1 MIINTIIK
9 TCATASV
16 SFCLL
21 LGQVSVSASV
31 DINKISKSETFGFK
45 ITALNVD
52 DTPSV
57 DISPLSPHFKVISGP
72 AQQTNI
78 QWINGSMTSSRTL
91 SWTLLARKTGK
102 INLPSLNVRVGT
114 NSYKTNPIGIV
125 VEKSL
130 GKAQISN
137 LFIEAKPNKE
147 EIYLGEQVT
156 VTFRLFTRNNL
167 SVESIEYPK
176 SIGFWSEDLLPAR
189 AARFN
194 NTQINGINYKVATL
208 YKSAMFP
215 TQTGD
220 LKISPMTAICNVETN
235 QRKRRG
241 VFDDPFFN
249 SMFKETQRKFIESD
263 TLSISVLPYP
273 ETPPADFTG
282 AVGDFSINTWIDTSN
297 VNINEAVTLHVALKG
312 TGNLNQ
318 FKINQL
324 NFPQSM
330 EVFPPKSSF
339 IRDEFRD
346 QITGEQKFE
355 YILIPRQSGSFKL
368 SPISLT
374 YFNPANEKFMTT
386 RSKLLTLEVG
396 DNSGGAIAYTGSRRE
411 DVSIIA
417 DDIRFIK
424 TNKIKMTTT
433 NSRISFWT
441 LVPYL
446 ASIAFFLFPATLGKF
461 IKIRSSSFDERM
473 RRDALR
479 VALKDL
485 NRNESESLSYISSV
499 MYKYFKSKLFLRTE
513 YLDPLILENSLKGRI
528 SSDNIDKVVEI
539 AKLCDANRFS
549 PASNASE
556 KKIIKDISIILKDI
570 DKLL

>member
-1 MIINTIIK
+1 MIYKSIK
-9 TCATASV
+9 TFLISNI
-16 SFCLL
+16 SLCLI
-21 LGQVSVSASV
+21 LGQISVSASV
-31 DINKISKSETFGFK
+31 DVKRISKSETFGFK

-52 DTPSV
+52 DSPSV
-57 DISPLSPHFKVISGP
+57 DISPLSPQFKVISGP

-78 QWINGSMTSSRTL
+78 QWVNGSMTSSRTL
-91 SWTLLARKTGK
+91 SWTLLARTSGK
-102 INLPSLNVRVGT
+102 INIPSLNVRIGS

-125 VEKSL
+125 VERSL

-189 AARFN
+189 SARFN

-215 TQTGD
+215 TQTGN

-241 VFDDPFFN
+241 VFEDAFFN

-263 TLSISVLPYP
+263 TLSISVMPYP

-282 AVGDFSINTWIDTSN
+282 AVGNFSIDTWIDTSN
-297 VNINEAVTLHVALKG
+297 VNINEAVTLHVVLKG

-318 FKINQL
+318 FKINQI

-339 IRDEFRD
+339 IKDEFRD
-346 QITGEQKFE
+346 QISGEQKFE
-355 YILIPRQSGSFKL
+355 YILIPRQPGLFKL
-368 SPISLT
+368 SPISLA
-374 YFNPANEKFMTT
+374 YFNPVSEKFMTT
-386 RSKLLTLEVG
+386 RSKPLTLDVG
-396 DNSGGAIAYTGSRRE
+396 GNNNGAIAYSGSNRE
-411 DVSIIA
+411 DVTFIA

-424 TNKIKMTTT
+424 THKIKIPASS
-433 NSRISFWT
+433 NRLLIWVFA
-441 LVPYL
+441 PYL
-446 ASIAFFLFPATLGKF
+446 ASITLFLFPAALGRF
-461 IKIRSSSFDERM
+461 TQIRNESEDDRKSKG
-473 RRDALR
+473 ALR

-485 NRNESESLSYISSV
+485 NSKENESLSHISSV
-499 MYKYFKSKLFLRTE
+499 MYKYFKSKLFLKTE
-513 YLDPLILENSLKGRI
+513 NLDPLILENSLKG
-528 SSDNIDKVVEI
+528 KVSQDSIEKVIAI

-549 PASNASE
+549 PTSNTSE

-570 DKLL
+570 DRLL